1 MGCKLSVSNKLIK
14 MFKDLNESIKNGLFR
29 FLHPGVADKGNYSM
43 FEMVRPIPPPGG
55 LPSFYPNDS
64 YRSHERTLVNTF
76 FLIIFFKLML
86 KGVILIRFLEVRLH
100 Q

>member
-1 MGCKLSVSNKLIK
+1 MGCKLSVSNMLIK

-43 FEMVRPIPPPGG
+43 FEMVRPIPPPGS

-64 YRSHERTLVNTF
+64 YRSHERTLVNIF
-76 FLIIFFKLML
+76 FSIIFFKLKL
-86 KGVILIRFLEVRLH
+86 KRSYID
-100 Q
+100 